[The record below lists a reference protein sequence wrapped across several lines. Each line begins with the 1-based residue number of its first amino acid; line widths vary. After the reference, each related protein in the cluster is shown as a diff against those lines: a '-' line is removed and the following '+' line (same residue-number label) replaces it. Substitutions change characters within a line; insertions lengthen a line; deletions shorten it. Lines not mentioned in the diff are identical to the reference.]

1 LVIKEI
7 LARHE
12 HISSLPVDAPFGL
25 DTPLPL
31 PPPIV
36 WDPISNIFPIRG
48 DAPRAEDG
56 DGDGYDG
63 PEEEEMGGWEDYA
76 LSIGAV
82 LMGRIRAE
90 VKRELG
96 YTCSAVRILAHALA
110 RLFSELIH
118 RYIQQGVAHNKTIAK
133 VGRNTLVSEY
143 EEILMTRYP

>member
-1 LVIKEI
+1 MTTLARLASQPTLVNCSEKASIDEAYIDLTALVIKEI
-7 LARHE
+7 LHRHS
-12 HISSLPVDAPFGL
+12 HINTVPADAPFGL

-36 WDPISNIFPIRG
+36 WDSTSNIFPIRG
-48 DAPRAEDG
+48 DAPRADDG

-82 LMGRIRAE
+82 LMGQIRAE

-96 YTCSAVRILAHALA
+96 YTCSAVRNYA
-110 RLFSELIH
+110 
-118 RYIQQGVAHNKTIAK
+118 G
-133 VGRNTLVSEY
+133 GRQ
-143 EEILMTRYP
+143 

>member
-1 LVIKEI
+1 MLRVVSLSEKASIDEAYIDLTALVIKEI
-7 LARHE
+7 LSRHD

-36 WDPISNIFPIRG
+36 WDPVSNIFPIRG

-63 PEEEEMGGWEDYA
+63 PEEEEVGGWEDYA

-82 LMGRIRAE
+82 LMAQIRAE

-96 YTCSAVRILAHALA
+96 YTCSAVREVANALA
-110 RLFSELIH
+110 RPFRS
-118 RYIQQGVAHNKTIAK
+118 
-133 VGRNTLVSEY
+133 
-143 EEILMTRYP
+143 